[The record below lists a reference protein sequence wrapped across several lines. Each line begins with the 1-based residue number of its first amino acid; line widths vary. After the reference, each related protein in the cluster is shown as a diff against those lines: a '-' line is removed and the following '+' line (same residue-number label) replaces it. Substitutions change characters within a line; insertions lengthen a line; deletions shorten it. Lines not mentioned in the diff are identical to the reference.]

1 MLKTILFAICYVFYM
16 LFLEIKH
23 LKYMIVKKVKGEEA
37 AERYVRKVA
46 LKWAKFTIRSVG
58 IDLEVRG
65 QDNLIDEVC
74 LFVSNHQS
82 NLDIPT
88 TMVATNRVMGFISK
102 KELEKIP
109 VLSGW
114 MKRINSVF
122 MDRENIREAVKSI
135 NEGVEILRNGHSLA
149 IFPEGTRS
157 KGGPVGD
164 FKKGSLK
171 LALKSQVPIIPVTI
185 DGTYKSLEEH
195 NRIKKSRVVVTIH
208 EPIYVKELPKEKQN
222 TLAND
227 IREIIASGIQK

>member
-1 MLKTILFAICYVFYM
+1 MLKTILFGIYVIFYM

-23 LKYMIVKKVKGEEA
+23 LKYIIIKGLKGDKA
-37 AERYVRKVA
+37 ADTYVRRVT
-46 LKWAKFTIRSVG
+46 LKWSKSIIRSIG

-88 TMVATNRVMGFISK
+88 IMVATNSSMGFISK

-109 VLSGW
+109 MLSGW
-114 MKRINSVF
+114 MKRLKSVF

-135 NEGVEILRNGHSLA
+135 NQGVEILKTGNSLA

-195 NRIKKSRVVVTIH
+195 NRIRKSRVIVTIH
-208 EPIYVKELPKEKQN
+208 KPIYVKELSKEKQN
-222 TLAND
+222 TLSSD
-227 IREIIASGIQK
+227 IREIIANGIEK